1 MPCPRSV
8 AGPMM
13 EPIEIE
19 FRLFVPVFQSETPP
33 MKSSVLLGGLFLMS
47 GVVAVAALVATKSQ
61 PSSTIAQATPVQQ
74 AVTPG
79 SHLTLSIP
87 DMSCEVACAPKVRR
101 TLADVP
107 GVGEVETNIDD
118 HTATFLVEDG
128 FQLAAATTALEK
140 AGFPASVQAA
150 TSSAE

>member
-1 MPCPRSV
+1 
-8 AGPMM
+8 MM
-13 EPIEIE
+13 EPVETGL
-19 FRLFVPVFQSETPP
+19 RLFVTVFQYETHT

-47 GVVAVAALVATKSQ
+47 GVVAVAALVTTKSQ
-61 PSSTIAQATPVQQ
+61 PSSTVAQATPVQQ
-74 AVTPG
+74 TVTPG
-79 SHLTLSIP
+79 SQLTLSIP

-101 TLADVP
+101 TLAEVP

-118 HTATFLVEDG
+118 HTATFLVKDG

-150 TSSAE
+150 GSSAE